1 MRGRVDLD
9 EAARL
14 RPRDV
19 LGHRERVGGV
29 HRDQLGL
36 PTAWE
41 QRHHALAVLGLAGA
55 LEPWNVDRGAGRRRI
70 AACALGQVG
79 SVHPRA
85 VDADQELALAGHGI
99 RPLLGVECAFR
110 DDSRPHS
117 GMLRR

>member
-1 MRGRVDLD
+1 
-9 EAARL
+9 
-14 RPRDV
+14 
-19 LGHRERVGGV
+19 
-29 HRDQLGL
+29 L

-79 SVHPRA
+79 SVHSCA